1 MTLAIVI
8 VVTSVILSAILI
20 ARLAWEQKD
29 KTYRR
34 ENNLPAR
41 RYHDITD
48 YDVREVITINYSND
62 RK

>member
-8 VVTSVILSAILI
+8 IVTSVVLSAILI
-20 ARLAWEQKD
+20 ARLAWESKD
-29 KTYRR
+29 KAYRR